1 MNIAPRVY
9 VALVTSLFVSEC
21 LRYSLLDDQCSGKT
35 QQAITKVALSWAY
48 V

>member
-1 MNIAPRVY
+1 
-9 VALVTSLFVSEC
+9 
-21 LRYSLLDDQCSGKT
+21 LLDDQCSGKT